1 MAKINPL
8 DILNKARVEAG
19 YEDRIP
25 EITQDNLHSLSLLA
39 PEELNDFLHVIV
51 KVVKQYVYDTTF
63 DVSDNPFASFFSEK
77 VPVGYSVEDMYVD
90 LITGTT
96 PAWNDDGSYALS
108 KKVPDVT
115 TIYHSEN
122 YEMQYKVSDSY
133 PQMQT
138 AFLTMGALDSLINKI
153 KGTLNSSA
161 QYDLFLQTLNL
172 ISTAITRSAF
182 KIEGGYSIDDEAGI
196 KKLLKRMKT
205 LAKDFKFMGTKYNY
219 FGFNTK
225 TPPEDIVI
233 ITKPSVLETINVDYL
248 AGVFNLSNAE
258 INERIIEV
266 PDDYGFGALDN
277 PDSAI
282 HPIMIIMDKRM
293 LRIFPTFFEGSSI
306 FNPAS
311 FVYNTFLTLK
321 YIFSY
326 SLFFNGV
333 VLCSDEDG
341 LTLNIDSEEGNIS
354 VEVNGKNVYVGDE
367 GQLEVEIANG
377 DIVEVTN
384 TRDVAISIRIIGL
397 YDGIK
402 NEILDK
408 RVDVEAGDT
417 FKFKVYNNNTT
428 STAITVSTIL

>member
-1 MAKINPL
+1 MANAL
-8 DILNKARVEAG
+8 DIINTARIEAG

-25 EITQDNLHSLSLLA
+25 EINQTNLHELSLHT
-39 PEELNDFLHVIV
+39 PTEMNDFLNVIV
-51 KVVKQYVYDTTF
+51 KIVRQYVFDTTF
-63 DVSDNPFASFFSEK
+63 DVSDNPFAQFFGEK
-77 VPVGYSVEDMYVD
+77 LPVGYTVEDLYVD

-108 KKVPDVT
+108 KKVPSVSSL
-115 TIYHSEN
+115 YHSEN

-133 PQMQT
+133 PQMQS
-138 AFLTMGALDSLINKI
+138 AFTTMPAFESLVNRIR
-153 KGTLNSSA
+153 GTLNSSA

-182 KIEGGYSIDDEAGI
+182 KIEYGYSIDTQDGI
-196 KKLLKRMKT
+196 KALLKRMKS
-205 LAKDFKFMGTKYNY
+205 LAKDFKFMNTDYNY

-266 PDDYGFGALDN
+266 PDKYGFGALDAD
-277 PDSAI
+277 DSLI
-282 HPIMIIMDKRM
+282 HPLMIIMDRRM

-311 FVYNTFLTLK
+311 FVYNTFLTMK

-333 VLCSDEDG
+333 VLCSDNNYVSSATFSGVQE
-341 LTLNIDSEEGNIS
+341 S
-354 VEVNGKNVYVGDE
+354 VEVYKNGQQITGAHTFPVTT
-367 GQLEVEIANG
+367 G
-377 DIVEVTN
+377 DIIT
-384 TRDVAISIRIIGL
+384 
-397 YDGIK
+397 IK
-402 NEILDK
+402 NITVSDK
-408 RVDVEAGDT
+408 TFTISNAYNGVTDSMNATTVNIPAGET
-417 FKFKVYNNNTT
+417 YNIKVYNNPYH
-428 STAITVSTIL
+428 SGQISIGGQ

>member
-1 MAKINPL
+1 MANPI
-8 DILNKARVEAG
+8 DILNTARIEAG

-25 EITQDNLHSLSLLA
+25 ELNQNNLHELSLLA
-39 PEELNDFLHVIV
+39 PTELNDFLNVIV
-51 KVVKQYVYDTTF
+51 KIVRQYVYDTTF
-63 DVSDNPFASFFSEK
+63 DVSDNPFASFFGEK
-77 VPVGYSVEDMYVD
+77 LPVGYSVEDMYVD

-108 KKVPDVT
+108 KKVPSVHT
-115 TIYHSEN
+115 LYHSEN

-133 PQMQT
+133 PQMQS
-138 AFLTMGALDSLINKI
+138 AFLTMPAFDTLVNKI
-153 KGTLNSSA
+153 RGTLNSSA

-182 KIEGGYSIDDEAGI
+182 KLEGGYSIESQDGI

-205 LAKDFKFMGTKYNY
+205 LAKDFKFMTTKYNY
-219 FGFNTK
+219 YGFNTK

-266 PDDYGFGALDN
+266 PDDYGWGALDN
-277 PDSAI
+277 EDSKI
-282 HPIMIIMDKRM
+282 HPVMIIMDRRM

-333 VLCSDEDG
+333 VLCSDDFAGFELDANSMENVG
-341 LTLNIDSEEGNIS
+341 TIK
-354 VEVNGKNVYVGDE
+354 VNGVNAEYDTTVY
-367 GQLEVEIANG
+367 NG
-377 DIVEVTN
+377 DIVTIVN
-384 TRDVAISIRIIGL
+384 TTAGDVNIAITGL
-397 YDGIK
+397 YDGVK
-402 NEILDK
+402 NNGKITEPITETVTLPANG
-408 RVDVEAGDT
+408 EY
-417 FKFKVYNNNTT
+417 KFKVYNTPYNE
-428 STAITVSTIL
+428 STISIGVTL

>member
-1 MAKINPL
+1 MAVSAL
-8 DILNKARVEAG
+8 DIINTARVEAG

-25 EITQDNLHSLSLLA
+25 EITQENLHELSLLA
-39 PEELNDFLHVIV
+39 PNELNDFLGVIV
-51 KVVKQYVYDTTF
+51 KVVKQYVYDTTY
-63 DVSDNPFASFFSEK
+63 DSSDNPFAGFFGEK
-77 VPVGYSVEDMYVD
+77 LPVGYTVEDLYVD

-108 KKVPDVT
+108 KKVPDVHS
-115 TIYHSEN
+115 IYHSEN
-122 YEMQYKVSDSY
+122 YEMQYKTSTSY

-153 KGTLNSSA
+153 RGTLDSSA

-182 KIEGGYSIDDEAGI
+182 KIEGGYSIENEAGI
-196 KKLLKRMKT
+196 KKVLKRMKT
-205 LAKDFKFMGTKYNY
+205 LAKDFKFMTNKYNY
-219 FGFNTK
+219 FSFNTK

-266 PDDYGFGALDN
+266 PDDYGFGELDN
-277 PDSAI
+277 IDSQI
-282 HPIMIIMDKRM
+282 HPIMIIMDRRM

-333 VLCSDEDG
+333 VLCSDEVKEFDVNFTG
-341 LTLNIDSEEGNIS
+341 TTGNITIAK
-354 VEVNGKNVYVGDE
+354 NGEQVVGE
-367 GQLEVEIANG
+367 STTVVNG
-377 DIVEVTN
+377 DILTITN
-384 TRDVAISIRIIGL
+384 TSGAPETIVVTGAYNGATNSEDTMTYDNVPSGESI
-397 YDGIK
+397 
-402 NEILDK
+402 
-408 RVDVEAGDT
+408 
-417 FKFKVYNNNTT
+417 KVKIYNNAYHDA
-428 STAITVSTIL
+428 AINIGVQ